1 MIAIRFPDFLARAS
15 RIAGLAIVGVSLT
28 AAAAFADN
36 AVVHDPLLPVH
47 ELRPAS
53 GGWYQPNSNLGNI
66 NFDLSDTG
74 VAAGNW
80 STFKDGKPVWYYFQG
95 RIQYTADAE
104 LGASGVIA
112 SVESPLASV
121 VDGSGCLTCAYTP
134 QQLVPTGDSFRI
146 EFTSSRTGRFTFK
159 GNTFPIVAWM
169 QGAPLIAERD
179 YSGDWLAVARFD
191 SAQPNMSHT
200 RHREAIA
207 HVRLEPLDGPEQY
220 RFTAASMNP
229 QESDKPSPG
238 ARRYR
243 MACVGPEKPC
253 KMLSGGYGHLSIIPG
268 PESMFM
274 MIWIG
279 RNEAGG
285 LLFAEE
291 DDNQGYVIM
300 KENVSLRAYA
310 ERDQVSL
317 RYSYSV
323 DPVSAAYEVIL
334 HRLPEGQFDGRYWEP
349 LYWDKGF

>member
-1 MIAIRFPDFLARAS
+1 MIAIRFPGFLARAS
-15 RIAGLAIVGVSLT
+15 RLAGLAIVGVSLT
-28 AAAAFADN
+28 AAAAFADDP
-36 AVVHDPLLPVH
+36 VIHDPLLPVH

-80 STFKDGKPVWYYFQG
+80 STYKDGKPVWYYFQG
-95 RIQYTADAE
+95 QIQYTADAE

-121 VDGSGCLTCAYTP
+121 VDGSGCLTCEYTP
-134 QQLVPTGDSFRI
+134 QQLVPTGDNFRI
-146 EFTSSRTGRFTFK
+146 EFTSSRTGRFIFK

-191 SAQPNMSHT
+191 SAQPAVSRT
-200 RHREAIA
+200 RHLEAIA

-220 RFTAASMNP
+220 RFTATSMNP

-243 MACVGPEKPC
+243 VTCVGPEKPC
-253 KMLSGGYGHLSIIPG
+253 SMLSGGYGSQTIIQG

-274 MIWIG
+274 MLWIG
-279 RNEAGG
+279 RDEVGG
-285 LLFAEE
+285 SLFAEE
-291 DDNQGYVIM
+291 DGDEGYVIM
-300 KENVSLRAYA
+300 KENVSFRAYA
-310 ERDQVSL
+310 ERDRVSL
-317 RYSYSV
+317 RVSYSV
-323 DPVSAAYEVIL
+323 ESSSGTYEVIL
-334 HRLPEGQFDGRYWEP
+334 HRLPEGLFDGQYWQP
-349 LYWDKGF
+349 LYWDRNF